1 MLTVVGIDPS
11 KLTGL
16 AVVRRTEDGRFR
28 VMNLRT
34 LDVPDTWD
42 GAPGSA
48 IRIFQEAIA
57 LAEFAEGQVAVA
69 LEMPFGNRTGNLGS
83 YGAQMLLVGGLLALL
98 TDAGYAHVR
107 VTPQE
112 AKLALT
118 GDHYAKKPAVV
129 AAACALLGAQLLG
142 RHRKLEREAM
152 ADAIAVAL
160 SGAAKLAKAARA
172 PQKGVAA

>member
-1 MLTVVGIDPS
+1 MSPFIIGVDPS

-16 AVVRRTEDGRFR
+16 AVVEPTTRTVTRFSTLEVEDSWQAG
-28 VMNLRT
+28 
-34 LDVPDTWD
+34 P
-42 GAPGSA
+42 ASA
-48 IRIFQEAIA
+48 RAIYRQAVDLAIA
-57 LAEFAEGQVAVA
+57 HGDAPIAV
-69 LEMPFGNRTGNLGS
+69 EMPFGNRTGNLGS

-142 RHRKLEREAM
+142 HYRKLEREAM